1 MEGYVDDM
9 LVKSMTFKQHLRDLR
24 EVFQVLKNHNI
35 KLNSS
40 KCVFAILRGKFLG
53 FLVSHRA
60 IEPNLEKIQVL
71 LGMNPLK
78 TVKEVK
84 RLIGRLAAL
93 SRFIAKLG
101 ELSLLFF
108 KILRN
113 VPNFQWTPE
122 CQKSF
127 DELKIYLSFPN
138 ILS

>member
-9 LVKSMTFKQHLRDLR
+9 LVKSMTFKKHLRDLR

-127 DELKIYLSFPN
+127 DELKIYLSSPN

>member
-71 LGMNPLK
+71 LGMNRLK

-127 DELKIYLSFPN
+127 DELKIYLSSLN

>member
-1 MEGYVDDM
+1 
-9 LVKSMTFKQHLRDLR
+9 
-24 EVFQVLKNHNI
+24 
-35 KLNSS
+35 
-40 KCVFAILRGKFLG
+40 VFAILRGKFLG

-127 DELKIYLSFPN
+127 DELKIYLSSPN

>member
-1 MEGYVDDM
+1 
-9 LVKSMTFKQHLRDLR
+9 MTFKQHLRDLR

-127 DELKIYLSFPN
+127 DELKIYLSSPN